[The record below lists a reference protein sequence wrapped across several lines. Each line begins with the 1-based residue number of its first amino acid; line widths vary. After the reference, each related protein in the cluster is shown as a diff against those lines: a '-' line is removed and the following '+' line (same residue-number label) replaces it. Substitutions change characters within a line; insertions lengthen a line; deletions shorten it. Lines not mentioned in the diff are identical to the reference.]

1 MKLASDS
8 FRNRAAMPSAQL
20 ATGGNRHPQLRWSE
34 VPAGTASLALLCLAA
49 DRPDGDFCHWSV
61 VDIPPSLTSLAAGAL
76 PAADAPP
83 DAPSPTTQAA
93 PDVTPALAP
102 RAAPD
107 ARPAIAPRAAPDATP
122 AVARCAAL
130 GVPLPRQG
138 LNDFGR
144 PGYAG
149 PAPAAGGARHY
160 IFRLYALDVP
170 RLDLPASFT
179 GADVLN
185 AIYGHIIDEA
195 QLIGAY
201 TYK

>member
-8 FRNRAAMPSAQL
+8 FRNRAAMPVAHV

-34 VPAGTASLALLCLAA
+34 VPAGAASLALLCLAA

-61 VDIPPSLTSLAAGAL
+61 VDIPPAWSALATGAL
-76 PAADAPP
+76 PV
-83 DAPSPTTQAA
+83 TEAA
-93 PDVTPALAP
+93 PDG
-102 RAAPD
+102 
-107 ARPAIAPRAAPDATP
+107 AR
-122 AVARCAAL
+122 L
-130 GVPLPRQG
+130 RQG
-138 LNDFGR
+138 LNDNG
-144 PGYAG
+144 GYGYDG
-149 PAPAAGGARHY
+149 PAPGGGHHY
-160 IFRLYALDVP
+160 IFRIYALDVP
-170 RLDLPASFT
+170 QLELPAGFT

>member
-8 FRNRAAMPSAQL
+8 FRNRAAIPAAHV

-61 VDIPPSLTSLAAGAL
+61 VDIPPAWSALAAGAL
-76 PAADAPP
+76 PAAEVV
-83 DAPSPTTQAA
+83 PSVA
-93 PDVTPALAP
+93 PD
-102 RAAPD
+102 
-107 ARPAIAPRAAPDATP
+107 
-122 AVARCAAL
+122 
-130 GVPLPRQG
+130 GVRLRQG
-138 LNDFGR
+138 INDNG
-144 PGYAG
+144 GYGYHG
-149 PAPAAGGARHY
+149 PAPAPGGARHY
-160 IFRLYALDVP
+160 IFRIYALDVP
-170 RLDLPASFT
+170 QLELPAGFT

>member
-8 FRNRAAMPSAQL
+8 FRNRAAMPVAHV

-34 VPAGTASLALLCLAA
+34 VPAGTASLALLCLAS

-61 VDIPPSLTSLAAGAL
+61 VDMPPTWSALAAGEL
-76 PAADAPP
+76 PAASD
-83 DAPSPTTQAA
+83 
-93 PDVTPALAP
+93 
-102 RAAPD
+102 
-107 ARPAIAPRAAPDATP
+107 IAP
-122 AVARCAAL
+122 V
-130 GVPLPRQG
+130 RQG
-138 LNDFGR
+138 RNDYGGH
-144 PGYAG
+144 GYDG
-149 PAPAAGGARHY
+149 PAPAASGARHY
-160 IFRLYALDVP
+160 IFRIYALDVP
-170 RLDLPASFT
+170 QLELPPGFT

>member
-8 FRNRAAMPSAQL
+8 FRNRAAIPA
-20 ATGGNRHPQLRWSE
+20 AHVAGGDNRHPQLRWSD

-61 VDIPPSLTSLAAGAL
+61 VDIPPALSSLAAGAL
-76 PAADAPP
+76 PAVAEAALDGALG
-83 DAPSPTTQAA
+83 AA
-93 PDVTPALAP
+93 PV
-102 RAAPD
+102 
-107 ARPAIAPRAAPDATP
+107 
-122 AVARCAAL
+122 
-130 GVPLPRQG
+130 RQG
-138 LNDFGR
+138 LNDNGR
-144 PGYAG
+144 YGYDG
-149 PAPAAGGARHY
+149 PALAPGGARHY
-160 IFRLYALDVP
+160 LFRIYALDVP
-170 RLDLPASFT
+170 QLPLPAGFT